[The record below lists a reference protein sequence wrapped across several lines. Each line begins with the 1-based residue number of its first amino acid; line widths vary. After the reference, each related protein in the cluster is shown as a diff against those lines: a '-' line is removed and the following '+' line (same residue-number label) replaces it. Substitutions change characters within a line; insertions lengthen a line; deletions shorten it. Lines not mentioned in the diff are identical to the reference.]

1 MKGLKF
7 GAIVF
12 LDALGFKGIWS
23 REDPIF
29 VLQQLKSLR
38 RKGLSLRGRARH
50 GVLLND
56 AGLLHHIRCVS
67 DTIMVAVTLTQS
79 NFPERG
85 LYRAMLSASLI
96 ASNLIDDAI
105 HGCPPLLFRG
115 CLAAGLMRVDSHFV
129 IGPAVD
135 EAAELFELSEGPFFW
150 MAPSA
155 MKINDTYCE
164 TFLDRIEPTLMIRYP
179 VPLKDG
185 TAPATLVFNHF
196 GLTRP
201 AASWSTTRQR
211 ILEAFGHKHVR
222 SDIERKRQNVAA
234 FLDHVARLRRSGEW
248 RKLPFVYRQPDFK
261 DLSPYQRLML
271 MRMRLITLALE
282 EGARVR

>member
-1 MKGLKF
+1 MKRLKF

-23 REDPIF
+23 RQDPIS

-38 RKGLSLRGRARH
+38 HNGLSLRGRARD

-56 AGLLHHIRCVS
+56 PRLLHHVICVS
-67 DTIMVAVTLTQS
+67 DTIMIAVTLTRS
-79 NFPERG
+79 NIPRRY

-96 ASNLIDDAI
+96 ASTMIDNAI
-105 HGCPPLLFRG
+105 HGSPSLLFRG
-115 CLAAGLMRVDSHFV
+115 CLAAGFMMIDDDFV

-135 EAAELFELSEGPFFW
+135 EAAELFELSEGAFFW

-164 TFLDRIEPTLMIRYP
+164 SFVDRIDPALMIRYP

-201 AASWSTTRQR
+201 VAGWSTTCQK
-211 ILEAFGHKHVR
+211 ILQAFGDENVG
-222 SDIERKRQNVAA
+222 SDIKRKRQNIAT
-234 FLDHVARLRRSGEW
+234 FLDHVTRLRRS
-248 RKLPFVYRQPDFK
+248 R
-261 DLSPYQRLML
+261 
-271 MRMRLITLALE
+271 E
-282 EGARVR
+282 ES

>member
-1 MKGLKF
+1 MKELRF

-23 REDPIF
+23 RQNPIS

-50 GVLLND
+50 GALLND
-56 AGLLHHIRCVS
+56 PGLLHHVRCVS
-67 DTIMVAVTLTQS
+67 DTIMVAVTLTRS
-79 NFPERG
+79 NIPQRY

-96 ASNLIDDAI
+96 ASNMIDDAV
-105 HGCPPLLFRG
+105 HGSPPLLFRG
-115 CLAAGLMRVDSHFV
+115 CLAAGLMKVDGDFV

-135 EAAELFELSEGPFFW
+135 EAAELFELSQGAFLW

-155 MKINDTYCE
+155 MNINDTYCE
-164 TFLDRIEPTLMIRYP
+164 TFVDRIEPALMIRYP

-185 TAPATLVFNHF
+185 TAPATLVFNYF

-201 AASWSTTRQR
+201 AAGWLTTCQR
-211 ILEAFGHKHVR
+211 ILEAFGDKPVC
-222 SDIERKRQNVAA
+222 SDIEKKRRNVAA
-234 FLDHVARLRRSGEW
+234 FLDHIARLRQSGEW
-248 RKLPFVYRQPDFK
+248 RKLPFVYREPNIK
-261 DLSPYQRLML
+261 DLSPQARLMIL
-271 MRMRLITLALE
+271 TLKLK
-282 EGARVR
+282 EGVCVP